1 MKALSLILLVLL
13 GGCAVKR
20 SISGQVV
27 NRNGEG
33 LERVNVKIEPGNVEI
48 ITDDEGKF
56 FLDYLRDEEGNR
68 IKLKRRSDYQVE
80 LFKVGYHDEKSEIHY
95 VRGELVVE
103 PITLTEETIRVDTSQ
118 DDIDPGK
125 YADRAQS
132 SGGSY
137 EGE

>member
-1 MKALSLILLVLL
+1 MKPTSLVLL
-13 GGCAVKR
+13 LLLSGCAVKR

-33 LERVNVKIEPGNVEI
+33 VERVNVKIEPGNVEI
-48 ITDDEGKF
+48 ITDDEGRF

-68 IKLKRRSDYQVE
+68 IKLKKRSDYTVE

-95 VRGELVVE
+95 VRGDLVVE
-103 PITLTEETIRVDTSQ
+103 PFTLTEETIRVDTSQ
-118 DDIDPGK
+118 DDIVPGK
-125 YADRAQS
+125 YADRAQAG
-132 SGGSY
+132 GGSY